1 MSIVFVKIRFQ
12 YLNHSLQKRMVYHS
26 NLLLEAVIK
35 LWQRDYPYSRIVDII
50 NDSAIAQIFQRRH
63 SCISSQK
70 VSGNKFSWNHKK
82 TGQPRSV
89 RMPNLLRSTKAK
101 IVTNHQKRLQWKSA
115 GEAGV
120 DKSSMNRIIKKDLI
134 FLKNVTSKFGIFK
147 IFMANKI
154 NTKYNLWKRNFKVL
168 DFKSRRSL
176 WGHAWCYKKYIL
188 LTFKGICI
196 NFSLE
201 LKKIILSH
209 PVTSKQPPEIVQ
221 IHMRH
226 PVYKN
231 SYP

>member
-89 RMPNLLRSTKAK
+89 RMPNLQRSKKAK
-101 IVTNHQKRLQWKSA
+101 IVHTSLTFHCNLFC
-115 GEAGV
+115 V
-120 DKSSMNRIIKKDLI
+120 DKSSMNRIMKKDLI
-134 FLKNVTSKFGIFK
+134 FWTMWHQNWEF
-147 IFMANKI
+147 
-154 NTKYNLWKRNFKVL
+154 
-168 DFKSRRSL
+168 
-176 WGHAWCYKKYIL
+176 
-188 LTFKGICI
+188 LTF
-196 NFSLE
+196 LRPTE
-201 LKKIILSH
+201 
-209 PVTSKQPPEIVQ
+209 
-221 IHMRH
+221 
-226 PVYKN
+226 
-231 SYP
+231 

>member
-1 MSIVFVKIRFQ
+1 MVTLTQGLLTPLMTLPLLKSPKAQLPIKSKKFQ
-12 YLNHSLQKRMVYHS
+12 ETNSV
-26 NLLLEAVIK
+26 ETIK
-35 LWQRDYPYSRIVDII
+35 NTW
-50 NDSAIAQIFQRRH
+50 
-63 SCISSQK
+63 
-70 VSGNKFSWNHKK
+70 
-82 TGQPRSV
+82 QPRFV
-89 RMPNLLRSTKAK
+89 RMPNFQRLTKAK
-101 IVTNHQKRLQWKSA
+101 IVSLQWKLA
-115 GEAGV
+115 CEASE
-120 DKSSMNRIIKKDLI
+120 DKSSMWRIIKKDII

-176 WGHAWCYKKYIL
+176 WGHAWCHKKYIL
-188 LTFKGICI
+188 LTFKGICM

-226 PVYKN
+226 PVCLT
-231 SYP
+231 